1 MPWGASLLLLSVAVL
16 LWLVGRGNADD
27 VIGLLE
33 KLLAI
38 TITMVVMLFGHNLLL
53 EGLALIAALRLPPAD
68 HR

>member
-1 MPWGASLLLLSVAVL
+1 MLSVAVL

-33 KLLAI
+33 KLLAL

-68 HR
+68 HH